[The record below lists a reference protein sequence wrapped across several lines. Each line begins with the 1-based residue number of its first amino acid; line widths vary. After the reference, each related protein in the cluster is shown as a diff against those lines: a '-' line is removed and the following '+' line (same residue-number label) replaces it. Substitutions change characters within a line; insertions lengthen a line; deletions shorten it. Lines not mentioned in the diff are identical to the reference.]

1 MKKIIIVTN
10 QMIRGGVETALI
22 SMLNAL
28 DLTQMDVSV
37 LLLRRGGVWEK
48 RIPEA
53 VDVLYVDELCDP
65 KNHVKQF
72 IIQGHPVLALR
83 KALLFYRSIKAKNYW
98 KENHFL
104 AEFLPKMQQEYDVA
118 IAYHAPGGRF
128 RYIMYCIISQRRKR
142 YYGFMEMLRK
152 QNA

>member
-72 IIQGHPVLALR
+72 IIQGPSSFSIAESVIILSFHKGEELLER
-83 KALLFYRSIKAKNYW
+83 KSLS
-98 KENHFL
+98 
-104 AEFLPKMQQEYDVA
+104 
-118 IAYHAPGGRF
+118 GRVSPQDAT
-128 RYIMYCIISQRRKR
+128 RV
-142 YYGFMEMLRK
+142 
-152 QNA
+152 